1 MCKINCSSY
10 VLLVTTCVY
19 EKQRFHE
26 ILVLD
31 IPTARVSVNGNHAGD
46 CTLAGI
52 HSGSTHLPLG
62 RRFAEPDAS
71 AVCGNFL
78 WHWVFYFRHN
88 LAGAH
93 RDCKVGNLFPLPR
106 RYIPYV
112 KPKTCELGYDQ
123 RYDDDGLVFFLQF
136 TRTTRINTMFYRLLG
151 MKVGRDVIID
161 TVHVYDVDLIEMG
174 DRAVIGGDAVI
185 MAHVLEG
192 DSVYYKRTRIG
203 RGAIIGYGTIVLAGA
218 EIGDGAIVGAGS
230 LVLKDTVLPPRTV
243 WGGIPVRKIKDL
255 DSENR

>member
-1 MCKINCSSY
+1 MAIMLGIALWPAFILVQHIYRWGADLLNLMHLLCVAISCGIGY
-10 VLLVTTCVY
+10 FIFGITLLVLIVIVKWVTFSRSPEGTYHMLSPKLANWVM
-19 EKQRFHE
+19 
-26 ILVLD
+26 I
-31 IPTARVSVNGNHAGD
+31 NGMMMMAW
-46 CTLAGI
+46 
-52 HSGSTHLPLG
+52 
-62 RRFAEPDAS
+62 F
-71 AVCGNFL
+71 
-78 WHWVFYFRHN
+78 
-88 LAGAH
+88 
-93 RDCKVGNLFPLPR
+93 
-106 RYIPYV
+106 
-112 KPKTCELGYDQ
+112 
-123 RYDDDGLVFFLQF
+123 FFLQF